1 MHTYAAYAC
10 QVYTFKTF
18 QNKDRTKINKAN
30 HCRDKHSHTV
40 AIRQIFQLQNA
51 LHWLFNDF
59 VKTEFQL
66 LLLSIVFRVL
76 LCPFLLSHLLL
87 QTCYFRLAPSSW
99 EPFSIG
105 SIEGDTAFLE
115 KPWWRPVETFV
126 PLRGVKGFF
135 LPRSIPL
142 QFIKQINHI
151 LVDTEQHVIL
161 KLWVP
166 KTNEDI
172 LRSASTVKWINH
184 VDVLWA
190 LSRGIDYII
199 KISLQKG
206 VNKGDSH

>member
-1 MHTYAAYAC
+1 MPCTDYFMISSKQNSNCCCC
-10 QVYTFKTF
+10 Q
-18 QNKDRTKINKAN
+18 
-30 HCRDKHSHTV
+30 
-40 AIRQIFQLQNA
+40 
-51 LHWLFNDF
+51 LFF
-59 VKTEFQL
+59 VSFY
-66 LLLSIVFRVL
+66 VL
-76 LCPFLLSHLLL
+76 FFFH
-87 QTCYFRLAPSSW
+87 TCYFRLAPSSW